1 MKFLK
6 AITTDG
12 NVEIFNVSHILAI
25 TPKANGSVTILMG
38 AGLYWHI
45 KPETMVFVNLENIV
59 SECLEAK
66 TE

>member
-12 NVEIFNVSHILAI
+12 ETVYFNVSQILTI
-25 TPKANGSVTILMG
+25 TPKANGSASVLLG

-45 KPETMVFVNLENIV
+45 KPETMVYV
-59 SECLEAK
+59 
-66 TE
+66 TERDLIGEVMG

>member
-12 NVEIFNVSHILAI
+12 SVEYFNVAQILNI
-25 TPKANGSVTILMG
+25 HPRKSGDVTILMG

-45 KPETMVFVNLENIV
+45 KPETMVFVELENIPGEMMGGV
-59 SECLEAK
+59 GE
-66 TE
+66 

>member
-12 NVEIFNVSHILAI
+12 EAVFLAVPHILSI
-25 TPKANGSVTILMG
+25 TPRKCGDVTVLMG

-45 KPETMVFVNLENIV
+45 RPETMVFVDQRELIGNIMEV
-59 SECLEAK
+59 
-66 TE
+66 

>member
-12 NVEIFNVSHILAI
+12 ETVFLAVPHILSI
-25 TPKANGSVTILMG
+25 TPRENGSVTILMG

-45 KPETMVFVNLENIV
+45 EPESMEFVDLETIPGEIMEV
-59 SECLEAK
+59 
-66 TE
+66 